1 MTASIETTTAA
12 TEAPTT
18 GTTPVVGAG
27 EEYARLH
34 PTALEV
40 GPNVRD
46 EVDTESAKFRAV
58 VASIIE
64 LGVLVPILARR
75 DGDLVVVIDGQ
86 VRTLAAI
93 EAGVESVPVLI
104 RTAASK
110 AKDRE
115 IERLTKQ
122 VNTND
127 CRIAL
132 TDGQRAKAVTD
143 MLDLGVSVTK
153 IAKAL
158 QYDNRETA
166 KTAGTAGRSQTAR
179 AALDAGQL
187 TLDQAAIVA
196 EFDAEGDT
204 AAVEKLLGA
213 RYDFRWIAQRLLN
226 DRAERKARAEAGTPY
241 AERGFTLLE
250 EEPAYGDPYLRAD
263 DLVTVDGGP
272 VTDAVID
279 GAAGH
284 WAVWLSKEDQ
294 FTLTATGEVIEEDSI
309 DWDTEDDLSAEPEA
323 GLHHH
328 KDIGTVEVW
337 VPEYFTADPDAAG
350 VKPGPIL
357 AAALAAP
364 AGDVDPADAEAVAQ
378 AAEQKRL
385 AAEAAAKEAER
396 AARRRTKALNVA
408 SLAATV
414 VRKEFLSKFLT
425 SKTLPKGAA
434 KWITDTLVE
443 EPGLLTQNKASEH
456 LAELLG
462 VTVDKPATERWG
474 DWKERAARDA
484 LAPVIDKASDTRAQ
498 VILLAQILA
507 AYEARMSGTG
517 KDWWKRSGYGNQDN
531 YLDLL
536 VEHGYDLTPVEQ
548 VAAGTLTPEQGYD
561 ALTAPTQESITD

>member
-27 EEYARLH
+27 EEFARLH

-46 EVDTESAKFRAV
+46 KVDTDSAQFRAV
-58 VASIIE
+58 VASIAE
-64 LGVLVPILARR
+64 HGVLMPILARR
-75 DGDLVVVIDGQ
+75 DGKRIVVIDGQ

-93 EAGVESVPVLI
+93 EAAVESVPVLI
-104 RTAASK
+104 RPTAST

-115 IERLTKQ
+115 VERLTQQ

-127 CRIAL
+127 RRIAL
-132 TDGQRAKAVTD
+132 TAGQRAKAVTD

-153 IAKAL
+153 IAKTL
-158 QYDNRETA
+158 QYDKRDTV
-166 KTAGTAGRSQTAR
+166 KTAGTAGRSETALG
-179 AALDAGQL
+179 ALDSGQL
-187 TLDQAAIVA
+187 TLEQAAVVA
-196 EFDAEGDT
+196 VFDADGNTD
-204 AAVEKLLGA
+204 AVETLLAA
-213 RYDFRWIAQRLLN
+213 RYNFHWTAQRLLAER
-226 DRAERKARAEAGTPY
+226 DERKARAEEAKPY
-241 AERGFTLLE
+241 AERGFTVLE

-263 DLVTVDGGP
+263 DLLSADGDLVTE
-272 VTDAVID
+272 AVIEA
-279 GAAGH
+279 AAGR
-284 WAVWLSKEDQ
+284 WAVWLSKEEQ
-294 FTLTATGEVIEEDSI
+294 FTLTATGAVIEEDSI
-309 DWDTEDDLSAEPEA
+309 DWDTEGDPEA
-323 GLHHH
+323 TADEGLHHH
-328 KDIGTVEVW
+328 KDITAAEVW

-357 AAALAAP
+357 AAAMAEP
-364 AGDVDPADAEAVAQ
+364 AEDVDPADAEAVAQ

-385 AAEAAAKEAER
+385 AAEAAAKKAER

-425 SKTLPKGAA
+425 RKTLPDGAA
-434 KWITDTLVE
+434 KWITDTLVD

-456 LAELLG
+456 LAELLR
-462 VTVDKPATERWG
+462 VPVDKPESHRWG
-474 DWKERAARDA
+474 DWKERAAREA
-484 LAPVIDKASDTRAQ
+484 LGPVIDKASDTRAQ

-507 AYEARMSGTG
+507 AYEARMSGSG

-536 VEHGYDLTPVEQ
+536 AEHGYEMTPVEQ
-548 VAAGTLTPEQGYD
+548 VAAGRLTPEQGYD
-561 ALTAPTQESITD
+561 ALTASSDETVTD

>member
-179 AALDAGQL
+179 
-187 TLDQAAIVA
+187 V
-196 EFDAEGDT
+196 
-204 AAVEKLLGA
+204 
-213 RYDFRWIAQRLLN
+213 R
-226 DRAERKARAEAGTPY
+226 
-241 AERGFTLLE
+241 
-250 EEPAYGDPYLRAD
+250 
-263 DLVTVDGGP
+263 
-272 VTDAVID
+272 
-279 GAAGH
+279 
-284 WAVWLSKEDQ
+284 
-294 FTLTATGEVIEEDSI
+294 
-309 DWDTEDDLSAEPEA
+309 
-323 GLHHH
+323 
-328 KDIGTVEVW
+328 
-337 VPEYFTADPDAAG
+337 
-350 VKPGPIL
+350 
-357 AAALAAP
+357 
-364 AGDVDPADAEAVAQ
+364 
-378 AAEQKRL
+378 
-385 AAEAAAKEAER
+385 
-396 AARRRTKALNVA
+396 NV
-408 SLAATV
+408 
-414 VRKEFLSKFLT
+414 
-425 SKTLPKGAA
+425 
-434 KWITDTLVE
+434 
-443 EPGLLTQNKASEH
+443 
-456 LAELLG
+456 
-462 VTVDKPATERWG
+462 
-474 DWKERAARDA
+474 
-484 LAPVIDKASDTRAQ
+484 
-498 VILLAQILA
+498 
-507 AYEARMSGTG
+507 
-517 KDWWKRSGYGNQDN
+517 
-531 YLDLL
+531 
-536 VEHGYDLTPVEQ
+536 
-548 VAAGTLTPEQGYD
+548 
-561 ALTAPTQESITD
+561 